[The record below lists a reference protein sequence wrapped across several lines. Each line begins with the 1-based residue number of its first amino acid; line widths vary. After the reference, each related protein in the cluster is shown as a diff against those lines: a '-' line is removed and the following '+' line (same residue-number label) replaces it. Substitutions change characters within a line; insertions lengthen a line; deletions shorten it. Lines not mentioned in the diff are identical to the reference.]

1 MSEVKTEKLSPR
13 VTSLQLGD
21 SGDTFT
27 VPSGATLD
35 IASGATLDT
44 TGATVSG
51 LTTGKVLQ
59 VVTVDKSDIYSLAT
73 TGTWT
78 DITGLSVAITPSST
92 LNKILVGINL
102 SVGFSSASTNMFR
115 ITRDGTAIS
124 VGDSDGSRRQATVG
138 WYPGV
143 NSSAV
148 HGNISYNYLDSPS
161 TTSSVTYKVQA
172 NIENAT
178 FYLNRSGRDTNSTS
192 QDGRRT
198 SNIVLM
204 EIAG

>member
-1 MSEVKTEKLSPR
+1 MSQISVDSVIPQSGTT
-13 VTSLQLGD
+13 VTLGA
-21 SGDTFT
+21 SGDTISI
-27 VPSGATLD
+27 PSGVTMSNSGT
-35 IASGATLDT
+35 ASGF
-44 TGATVSG
+44 
-51 LTTGKVLQ
+51 GKVLQ
-59 VVTVDKSDIYSLAT
+59 VVTVDKSDIYSLGT

-92 LNKILVGINL
+92 SNKILVGINL
-102 SVGFSSASTNMFR
+102 SIGFSVASTNMFR

-124 VGDSDGSRRQATVG
+124 VGDADGSRRQATVG

-148 HGNISYNYLDSPS
+148 HGSVSYNYLDSPS

-178 FYLNRSGRDTNSTS
+178 FYLNRSGRDSNSTT

>member
-1 MSEVKTEKLSPR
+1 MSTIEVNSIDKESGSTLTLG
-13 VTSLQLGD
+13 TSGTTVD
-21 SGDTFT
+21 

-35 IASGATLDT
+35 V
-44 TGATVSG
+44 TGATVTG
-51 LTTGKVLQ
+51 LSAGKVLQ
-59 VVTVDKSDIYSLAT
+59 VVTVDKSDTYSLGT

-92 LNKILVGINL
+92 SNKILVGINL
-102 SVGFSSASTNMFR
+102 SIGFSVASTNMFR

-143 NSSAV
+143 NSSSV
-148 HGNISYNYLDSPS
+148 HGSLSYNYLDSPS
-161 TTSSVTYKVQA
+161 TTSSVTYKVQV

-178 FYLNRSGRDTNSTS
+178 FYLNRSGRDSNSTT

-204 EIAG
+204 EIEG

>member
-1 MSEVKTEKLSPR
+1 MSSEVKVNKISPASG
-13 VTSLQLGD
+13 TSIVIGD
-21 SGDTFT
+21 SGDT
-27 VPSGATLD
+27 VSLGSGVS
-35 IASGATLDT
+35 ASGF
-44 TGATVSG
+44 GG
-51 LTTGKVLQ
+51 GKVLQ
-59 VVTVDKSDIYSLAT
+59 VVTVDKSDTYSLGT

-92 LNKILVGINL
+92 SNKILVGINL
-102 SVGFSSASTNMFR
+102 SIGYSVASTNMFR

-143 NSSAV
+143 NSTAV
-148 HGNISYNYLDSPS
+148 HGNLSYNYLDSPS

-178 FYLNRSGRDTNSTS
+178 FYLNRSGRDSNSAS

-204 EIAG
+204 EIEG

>member
-1 MSEVKTEKLSPR
+1 MASEIKTNKISPA
-13 VTSLQLGD
+13 TGTAFTIGD

-27 VPSGATLD
+27 VPSGATLAV
-35 IASGATLDT
+35 ASGATISNAGT
-44 TGATVSG
+44 QSG
-51 LTTGKVLQ
+51 FGKVLQ
-59 VVTVDKSDIYSLAT
+59 VVTVDKTDTYSLAT

-78 DITGLSVAITPSST
+78 DITGLSVAITPSSAS
-92 LNKILVGINL
+92 NKILVGINL
-102 SVGFSSASTNMFR
+102 SVGYSVASTNMFR

-124 VGDSDGSRRQATVG
+124 VGDADGVRRQATVG

-143 NSSAV
+143 NSFAV
-148 HGNISYNYLDSPS
+148 HGNLSYNYLDSPS
-161 TTSSVTYKVQA
+161 TTSAVTYKVQA
-172 NIENAT
+172 NIEGAT
-178 FYLNRSGRDTNSTS
+178 FYLNRSGRDSNSTS

>member
-1 MSEVKTEKLSPR
+1 MSQISVDSVIPQSGTT
-13 VTSLQLGD
+13 VTLGA
-21 SGDTFT
+21 SGDTISI
-27 VPSGATLD
+27 PSGVTMSNSGT
-35 IASGATLDT
+35 ASGF
-44 TGATVSG
+44 
-51 LTTGKVLQ
+51 GKVLQ
-59 VVTVDKSDIYSLAT
+59 VVTVDKSDSYSLGT

-92 LNKILVGINL
+92 SNKILVGINL
-102 SVGFSSASTNMFR
+102 SIGFSVASTNMFR

-124 VGDSDGSRRQATVG
+124 VGDADGSRRQATVG

-148 HGNISYNYLDSPS
+148 HGSVSYNYLDSPS

-178 FYLNRSGRDTNSTS
+178 FYLNRSGRDSNSTT